1 MKIAAIP
8 RNPSHSPNM
17 ADRDREILL
26 SIATKLQEKGHDVHI
41 LEERDCYAL
50 DCYDALYHMS
60 RTPDILSKIKE
71 VDKKATNCVTAVEN
85 CSRKRFMQLLS
96 EAGILQPHYIVTAT
110 NTTVPQLE
118 YPLWIKK
125 ADGWSLHPNDVQF
138 VSNESEAAKALDE
151 HLARGNKEVICC
163 KHITGDIVKFY
174 GVKNN
179 FFHWQYPSPEKSK
192 FGLEKIN
199 GETRNT
205 PFKEDTLRINAQK
218 AAEAIGV
225 EIFGGDAIIAPD
237 GKIYIIDINDFPSFS
252 CCRERASEAISN
264 HIISKFNV

>member
-26 SIATKLQEKGHDVHI
+26 SIAAKLQERGHDVHI
-41 LEERDCYAL
+41 LEEEDCYAL
-50 DCYDALYHMS
+50 ECYDALYHMS
-60 RTPDILSKIKE
+60 RTPDILDKIRE
-71 VDKKATNCVTAVEN
+71 VDEKATNCVASVEN

-96 EAGILQPHYIVTAT
+96 QAGVRQPQYSVTAT
-110 NTTVPQLE
+110 NASIPKLE

-125 ADGWSLHPNDVQF
+125 ADGWSLHPDDVQF
-138 VSNESEAAKALDE
+138 VCNESEAAKALDW
-151 HLARGNKEVICC
+151 HRSRGNKEVICC
-163 KHITGDIVKFY
+163 KHIAGDIVKFY
-174 GVKNN
+174 GVKKN
-179 FFHWQYPSPEKSK
+179 FFHWQYPNPEKSK

-199 GETRNT
+199 GATSNI
-205 PFKEDTLRINAQK
+205 PFKEETLRINAQK
-218 AAEAIGV
+218 AAYAIGV

-237 GKIYIIDINDFPSFS
+237 GEIYIIDINDFPSFS
-252 CCRERASEAISN
+252 CCKESASEAISN